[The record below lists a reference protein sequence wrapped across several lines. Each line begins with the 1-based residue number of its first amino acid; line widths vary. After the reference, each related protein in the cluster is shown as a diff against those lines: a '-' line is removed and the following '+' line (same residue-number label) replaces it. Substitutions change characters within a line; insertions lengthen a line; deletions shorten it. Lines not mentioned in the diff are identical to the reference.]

1 MKPLFIKT
9 LRILMLFIFIISLGL
24 GYVIYEDTLASW
36 WIPVGMA
43 LLVALATNPLS
54 MQMHQPAH

>member
-24 GYVIYEDTLASW
+24 GYVIYEDTLHH
-36 WIPVGMA
+36 GGY
-43 LLVALATNPLS
+43 LLVWRF
-54 MQMHQPAH
+54 